1 MFVHIGGETVI
12 DVRQVVA
19 ILDARPF
26 QRTEEARALVD
37 RAREGQAAA
46 PGTWASARAIVVTTT
61 GVFPTPISPATVA
74 RRIQNPGR
82 FPLGSTAER

>member
-19 ILDARPF
+19 ILDARRL
-26 QRTEEARALVD
+26 QRAEEACALVD
-37 RAREGQAAA
+37 RAREGSAAA
-46 PGTWASARAIVVTTT
+46 PGAWAGARAIVVTTT

-74 RRIQNPGR
+74 RRIQNLDR
-82 FPLGSTAER
+82 FPLRATAEN

>member
-19 ILDARPF
+19 ILDARRL

-37 RAREGQAAA
+37 RAREGPAAA
-46 PGTWASARAIVVTTT
+46 PGAWASARAIVVTTA
-61 GVFPTPISPATVA
+61 GIFPTPISPATVA
-74 RRIQNPGR
+74 RRIENLGQ

>member
-1 MFVHIGGETVI
+1 MFVHIGGETVV

-19 ILDARPF
+19 ILDARRL

-37 RAREGQAAA
+37 RARQDPAAA
-46 PGTWASARAIVVTTT
+46 LGGWANARTIVVTTT

-74 RRIQNPGR
+74 RRIQNLGR
-82 FPLGSTAER
+82 FPLVSTAER